1 MKRIARLAAAA
12 VLMAGLTAAT
22 AGTAHACSCVP
33 FTEEQ
38 LLERADH
45 VFQARVLSKS
55 EEPDQ
60 MMRYRV
66 VVSQERKGDV
76 PRYLSVISHRSS
88 ATCGVEFVVGKDYVV
103 YATGDAKDRRV
114 ETHLCSGTRVADL
127 ARPACGN

>member
-1 MKRIARLAAAA
+1 MASILRLAAVV
-12 VLMAGLTAAT
+12 VLMAGLTA
-22 AGTAHACSCVP
+22 GTAHACECVS
-33 FTEEQ
+33 FTEAQ
-38 LLERADH
+38 MVARADH

-66 VVSQERKGDV
+66 VVSKERKGDV

-88 ATCGVEFVVGKDYVV
+88 ATCGVEFVVGKDYLI

-114 ETHLCSGTRVADL
+114 ETHLCGGTRVAGL